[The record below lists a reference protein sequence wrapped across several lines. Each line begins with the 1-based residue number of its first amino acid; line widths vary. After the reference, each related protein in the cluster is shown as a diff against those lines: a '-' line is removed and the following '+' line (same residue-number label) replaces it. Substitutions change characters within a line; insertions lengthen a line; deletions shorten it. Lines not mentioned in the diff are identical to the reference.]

1 MPVTLPP
8 HIAEVATPAVTAE
21 DVITMRRH
29 YFADNA
35 ISLAEGEQLFEIAER
50 IGEADCREWHQFFSE
65 AITVLLIEQ
74 IEPRGYLSDENADW
88 LIGQITRSGHVLLKT
103 EFETLLRVMER
114 AREVPDRLAAFG
126 LGLVKE
132 VVISGEGVTVTGERH
147 APGVVTA
154 ADVAALRRVLFV
166 ASSEGFGAVTR
177 AESEVLFDI
186 ADATIDAEND
196 PAFDDLFARAVAN
209 HLFGRLGRH
218 APDRKEALRRE
229 AWLDERRPLMTGIG
243 ATLRGLVF
251 GREDKRPAAA
261 PAPAPAPRSVV
272 TSEEAAWLKTRIH
285 LSGRMSSAE
294 RRLLAFLRDE
304 ACQIDPSLDELIAQ
318 AAA

>member
-1 MPVTLPP
+1 MPFTLPP
-8 HIAEVATPAVTAE
+8 HIAAVANPAVTAE

-35 ISLAEGEQLFEIAER
+35 ISLREGEELFEIADR
-50 IGEADCREWHQFFSE
+50 IGDVDCREWHQFFSE
-65 AITVLLIEQ
+65 AITALLVEQ
-74 IEPRGYLSDENADW
+74 IEPRGYLSDANADW

-114 AREVPDRLAAFG
+114 SREVPDKLAAFG

-132 VVISGEGVTVTGERH
+132 VVLTGDGITVTGERH

-177 AESEVLFDI
+177 AEADVLFDI
-186 ADATIDAEND
+186 ADATMDAQND

-209 HLFGRLGRH
+209 HLFGRQGRH
-218 APDRKEALRRE
+218 APERREALRRE
-229 AWLDERRPLMTGIG
+229 AWLDERRPLTSGIG
-243 ATLRGLVF
+243 ATLRGLIF
-251 GREDKRPAAA
+251 GRTDKAE
-261 PAPAPAPRSVV
+261 PAPAPALHSVV
-272 TSEEAAWLKTRIH
+272 TSEEATWLKSRIH
-285 LSGRMSSAE
+285 LSGKVSSAE
-294 RRLLAFLRDE
+294 RRLLAFLREE
-304 ACQIDPSLDELIAQ
+304 ACRIDPALDELMAQ
-318 AAA
+318 AA